1 MFLRFYDPV
10 AQLVEQRPFKAKVR
24 GSSPRWVTTSGQA
37 MYRLPRLFSK
47 VRAQSLCGPSVPHKA
62 RGWLFGA
69 PVWRAGESNF
79 TTLNQENRRFHN
91 ENGGFSIFK
100 RTAAVFPSLPRGA
113 AGPLLRCPVWARG
126 RFGTGIFHR
135 ASLISC
141 DVITEG
147 PAKKGY
153 TVTIQKK
160 GAGQYGSYQYESDGV

>member
-37 MYRLPRLFSK
+37 MYCLPRLFSK
-47 VRAQSLCGPSVPHKA
+47 VGAHSLCGPSVPHKA

-100 RTAAVFPSLPRGA
+100 RTAAVFPSLPRSA
-113 AGPLLRCPVWARG
+113 SGPLLRCPVWARR

-153 TVTIQKK
+153 TVTIQEK